1 MNTLLSFLT
10 ADFVVFALSAGV
22 ALAIVAGPL
31 GSFVVWKKMSYFGE
45 TLAHAS
51 LLGVALALVFE
62 LNIQISM
69 LLVCLCSA
77 FILTSL
83 NKLDS
88 ISADTILGIIAHSS
102 LALGIVI
109 LGFSSAPRLDLEAYL
124 FGALLTVSMSDLI
137 WIIGVS
143 VVILSTLLYFWEEL
157 LAATVNRDLAKMDG
171 VNTEK
176 FHLLLSSLIALTVA
190 ISIKIVGV
198 LLITSLLLIP
208 PATARNFSF
217 TPEAMAFFSSVIG
230 VTSVIMGVVSS
241 FFFDSPVGPS
251 IVVVATILY
260 CLALTVPKQ
269 FKKS

>member
-88 ISADTILGIIAHSS
+88 ISADTILGIIAHSN
-102 LALGIVI
+102 LGIVI
-109 LGFSSAPRLDLEAYL
+109 LGFSSAPRLNLEAYL
-124 FGALLTVSMSDLI
+124 FGALLTVSMADLI

-198 LLITSLLLIP
+198 LLITSLLIIP

-217 TPEAMAFFSSVIG
+217 TPEAMAFFSSAIG

-260 CLALTVPKQ
+260 CLALTIPKQ
-269 FKKS
+269 FK